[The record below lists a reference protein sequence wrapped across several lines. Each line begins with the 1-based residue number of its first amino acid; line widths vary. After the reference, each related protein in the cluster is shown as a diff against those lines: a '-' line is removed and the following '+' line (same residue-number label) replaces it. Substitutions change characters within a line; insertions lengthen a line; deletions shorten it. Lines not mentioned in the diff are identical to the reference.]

1 MVKKVTK
8 TSRKTKSIAVM
19 TVAEFE
25 RANKT
30 ELRTNDK
37 DMKLTEYFEKKGFP
51 EFSKLLTV

>member
-1 MVKKVTK
+1 MAKKVAKNTK
-8 TSRKTKSIAVM
+8 KSKSIAVM

-37 DMKLTEYFEKKGFP
+37 NMKLTEYFEKKGFP
-51 EFSKLLTV
+51 EFSKLLTA